1 MNKKLIALTLL
12 VVMSFISIF
21 SFSTLVKAANDIELT
36 GTVATLSGSL
46 NVRKSPTTSSTV
58 ISTLKKGTTV
68 TVIETDVASTN
79 SSSTKWCKIKSG
91 KITGY
96 VSASYIDIIE
106 QQGTTTASSLKV
118 RSKASTSSSVVT
130 NLPKGTAV
138 RISGKIYT
146 SDINYP
152 IWLKIET
159 GKFTGY
165 VSSLYVHI
173 DSEVSKPNPTPTPEP
188 TPEPNP
194 KPSPEPTPE
203 EPGVN
208 SNIQTYIAY
217 TTASSLNVRTHPS
230 TTSSKVENLRSYT
243 LVRVLETVNTS
254 NTINP
259 VWYKIQHNKNT
270 GYVSAKY
277 IQLIKMEDLRAGKIT
292 ATALNL
298 RSNPTTSSKVLG
310 TLSEN
315 DIVSV
320 FSMQETSDSYGTWYQ
335 VRSANGKIGWVASK
349 YLKLSTLTH
358 ISTATTKTDPNT
370 NRDNNINIASNTI
383 IGTVIRPGKTF
394 SWRKII
400 GSCTLE
406 KGYLPASTYTSE
418 TTTED
423 RPGGGVC
430 QVSTTI
436 NIAVK
441 RTGIKTNATKH
452 IRPVS
457 YADREDEAT
466 VSYSSGIDFSF
477 TNTLDKP
484 IVLELVGGNGSCIC
498 NVYEVN

>member
-1 MNKKLIALTLL
+1 MNKKIIALTLL
-12 VVMSFISIF
+12 VVMSFVSIF
-21 SFSTLVKAANDIELT
+21 SFSTLVKAENDIELA
-36 GTVATLSGSL
+36 GTVATQSGSL
-46 NVRKSPTTSSTV
+46 NVRKSPSTSSSV
-58 ISTLKKGTTV
+58 IATLKKGSTI
-68 TVIETDVASTN
+68 TVIETDIASSN
-79 SSSTKWCKIKSG
+79 SSSTKWCKIEYG

-96 VSASYIDIIE
+96 VSASYIDINEI
-106 QQGTTTASSLKV
+106 QGHTTASSLKL

-130 NLPKGTAV
+130 YLPKGTEV
-138 RISGKIYT
+138 TISGKICT

-152 IWLKIET
+152 VWLKIEA

-165 VSSLYVHI
+165 VSSLYVEI
-173 DSEVSKPNPTPTPEP
+173 DSEVSTP

-194 KPSPEPTPE
+194 KPTPEPSPEKPE
-203 EPGVN
+203 LD

-217 TTASSLNVRTHPS
+217 TTASSLNVRTAPS
-230 TTSSKVENLRSYT
+230 TTSSKIESLRSYT

-254 NTINP
+254 NTTNP
-259 VWYKIQHNKNT
+259 VWYKIQHNKNI
-270 GYVSAKY
+270 GYVSATY
-277 IQLIKMEDLRAGKIT
+277 IKLIKMEDLRAGKIT
-292 ATALNL
+292 TTALNL
-298 RSNPTTSSKVLG
+298 RSNPSTSSKVLDV
-310 TLSEN
+310 LSEN

-320 FSMQETSDSYGTWYQ
+320 FSMKETSDAYGSWYQ
-335 VRSANGKIGWVASK
+335 VKSPEGKIGWVASK

-358 ISTATTKTDPNT
+358 ISTATTKTYANE

-400 GSCTLE
+400 GSCTAE
-406 KGYLPASTYTSE
+406 EGYLPADTYVGDATVKGL
-418 TTTED
+418 
-423 RPGGGVC
+423 GGGVC

-477 TNTLDKP
+477 TNTLNKP

>member
-1 MNKKLIALTLL
+1 MNKKILALTLL
-12 VVMSFISIF
+12 VVMSFVSIF
-21 SFSTLVKAANDIELT
+21 SFSTLVKATNDIELS
-36 GTVATLSGSL
+36 GTVVTQSGSL
-46 NVRKSPTTSSTV
+46 NVRKSPSTSSAV
-58 ISTLKKGTTV
+58 ITTLKKGSTV
-68 TVIETDVASTN
+68 TVIETDIPSTN
-79 SSSTKWCKIKSG
+79 SSSTKWCKIEYG

-96 VSASYIDIIE
+96 VSSSYIDITE
-106 QQGTTTASSLKV
+106 LQGYTTASSLKV

-130 NLPKGTAV
+130 NLTKGTEITV
-138 RISGKIYT
+138 SGKIYT

-152 IWLKIET
+152 IWFKIET

-165 VSSLYVHI
+165 VSSLYVDI
-173 DSEVSKPNPTPTPEP
+173 KSEVPELEPTPEP
-188 TPEPNP
+188 TQKPE
-194 KPSPEPTPE
+194 PSPE
-203 EPGVN
+203 EPDID

-217 TTASSLNVRTHPS
+217 TTASALNVRTEPS
-230 TTSSKVENLRSYT
+230 TTSSKIEPLRSYT

-254 NTINP
+254 STTNP
-259 VWYKIQHNKNT
+259 VWYKIQHNNNI

-277 IQLIKMEDLRAGKIT
+277 IQLIKMENLKAGKIT

-320 FSMQETSDSYGTWYQ
+320 FSMQETSDNYGTWYQ
-335 VRSANGKIGWVASK
+335 VRSPQGKIGWVASK

-358 ISTATTKTDPNT
+358 ISSATTKTDPNT

-400 GSCTLE
+400 GSCTTQ
-406 KGYLPASTYTSE
+406 KGYLPASTYIGES
-418 TTTED
+418 TED

-441 RTGIKTNATKH
+441 RTGLETVAKQH

-457 YADREDEAT
+457 YANREDEAT
-466 VSYSSGIDFSF
+466 VSYSSGIDFTF
-477 TNTLDKP
+477 TNTFNKP
-484 IVLELVGGNGSCIC
+484 IILELVGGNGSCIC
-498 NVYEVN
+498 NVYVVNGF

>member
-1 MNKKLIALTLL
+1 MNKKLIALILL
-12 VVMSFISIF
+12 VVLGFISIF
-21 SFSTLVKAANDIELT
+21 SFTTLVKAANDIELT
-36 GTVATLSGSL
+36 GTVSTASGSL
-46 NVRKSPTTSSTV
+46 NVRKSPSTSSSV
-58 ISTLKKGTTV
+58 IATLKKGTTV
-68 TVIETDVASTN
+68 TVIETDIASSN
-79 SSSTKWCKIKSG
+79 SSSTKWYKIEYG

-96 VSASYIDIIE
+96 VSASYIDIAE
-106 QQGTTTASSLKV
+106 LQGHTTASSLKV

-130 NLPKGTAV
+130 YLSKGTEV
-138 RISGKIYT
+138 TITGKIYT

-152 IWLKIET
+152 IWLKIEA

-165 VSSLYVHI
+165 VSSLYVDI
-173 DSEVSKPNPTPTPEP
+173 DSEVSEPEP
-188 TPEPNP
+188 DPE
-194 KPSPEPTPE
+194 PSPEPAPDPSPE
-203 EPGVN
+203 KPELD

-217 TTASSLNVRTHPS
+217 TTASALNVRTEPS
-230 TTSSKVENLRSYT
+230 TSSSKVEGLRRYT

-254 NTINP
+254 STTNP
-259 VWYKIQHNKNT
+259 VWYKIQHNKNM

-277 IQLIKMEDLRAGKIT
+277 IELVKLEDLRAGKVT
-292 ATALNL
+292 TALNL
-298 RSNPTTSSKVLG
+298 RCTPSTSSKVLDV
-310 TLSEN
+310 LSEN

-320 FSMQETSDSYGTWYQ
+320 FSMKETSDAYGTWYQ
-335 VRSANGKIGWVASK
+335 VKSPEGKIGWVASK

-358 ISTATTKTDPNT
+358 ISSATTKTYANE

-400 GSCTLE
+400 GSCTAE
-406 KGYLPASTYTSE
+406 EGYLPADTYVGDATVKGL
-418 TTTED
+418 
-423 RPGGGVC
+423 GGGVC

-436 NIAVK
+436 NIAIK

-477 TNTLDKP
+477 TNTLNKP

-498 NVYEVN
+498 NVYEVNEF